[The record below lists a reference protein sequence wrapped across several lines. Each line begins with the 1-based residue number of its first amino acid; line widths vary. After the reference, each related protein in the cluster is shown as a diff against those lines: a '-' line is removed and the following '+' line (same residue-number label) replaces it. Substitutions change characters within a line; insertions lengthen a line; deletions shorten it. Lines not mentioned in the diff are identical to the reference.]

1 MVKRKVLN
9 NLKSGS
15 TNELD
20 ITYLEHIGI
29 SDFDWKNEPDLLF
42 QWNVLHKPKLDKTR
56 NFTFVQKGTDLFTA
70 KLNRLVETLPK
81 YAYIKHNMDATDGDH
96 WHYYIEYPNPR
107 SFVSVA
113 NDLGIPV
120 TSLQKVLNKRG
131 ILQYLTH
138 ENEPNKHHYS
148 KDSIVSN
155 MNITEEIQENKIDVM
170 QVAHDYYDMRQG
182 KMTYFQFIERHKT
195 HISRLSFSGI
205 IQVLD
210 KAYKAEDLGT
220 GNLSPF
226 RVPSSNPPP

>member
-9 NLKSGS
+9 SLKSGS
-15 TNELD
+15 TNTRDLS
-20 ITYLEHIGI
+20 YLEHLGI
-29 SDFDWKNEPDLLF
+29 SDFDWQNEPDLLF

-56 NFTFVQKGTDLFTA
+56 NFTFVQKDCYFIG
-70 KLNRLVETLPK
+70 KLNRKIEMIPK
-81 YAYIKHNMDATDGDH
+81 YAYLKHNMDDTDGPH

-148 KDSIVSN
+148 QESIVSN
-155 MNITEEIQENKIDVM
+155 MDITEEIKEVKLDVM
-170 QVAHDYYDMRQG
+170 AIARDYYDMRQG
-182 KMTYFQFIERHKT
+182 KMTYFQFIERHKP
-195 HISRLSFSGI
+195 HIVRL
-205 IQVLD
+205 
-210 KAYKAEDLGT
+210 
-220 GNLSPF
+220 
-226 RVPSSNPPP
+226 